1 MFHNIVD
8 TLYNLRLE
16 RRIYNGYKRYK
27 NNEEEIQLRKLKIG
41 YINGLSGRSQYN
53 LIWATAREDLTP
65 IFF

>member
-27 NNEEEIQLRKLKIG
+27 NNEEEIQLRKL
-41 YINGLSGRSQYN
+41 
-53 LIWATAREDLTP
+53 
-65 IFF
+65 